1 MRRMGITLMYGVVVA
16 LLAVAMPVM
25 AHPQK
30 GPHTKP
36 TPRAKATALAGHGT
50 VSVAPTDAEAAT
62 AYQLAR
68 QAYVSE
74 SLGLTSVTVAVA
86 AASSTQ
92 APSDVLAGGKMMQNI
107 ALEDVRLVLDVDNIS
122 LRDIMGEVVRQ
133 AAVYTGTWTVKWRLK
148 TENMGLLDER
158 VNLTAEA
165 PFGAFCQLLTE
176 KIKNM
181 TGTQLFIT
189 AFAGARVIMVTDTY
203 Y

>member
-1 MRRMGITLMYGVVVA
+1 MA
-16 LLAVAMPVM
+16 LLAVAMPVL

-30 GPHTKP
+30 GPHT
-36 TPRAKATALAGHGT
+36 TSMPRAKATALAGHGA
-50 VSVAPTDAEAAT
+50 VSVAPTDAEAAA
-62 AYQLAR
+62 AYQAAR
-68 QAYVSE
+68 QAYISE
-74 SLGLTSVTVAVA
+74 SIAATSATVAA
-86 AASSTQ
+86 GATSSTQ
-92 APSDVLAGGKMMQNI
+92 APTDVLAGGKMMQNI
-107 ALEDVRLVLDVDNIS
+107 ALEDVRLVLDVDNVS
-122 LRDIMGEVVRQ
+122 LREIMAEVVRQ
-133 AAVYTGTWTVKWRLK
+133 AAAYTGTWTVKWRLK
-148 TENMGLLDER
+148 SENMGLLDER